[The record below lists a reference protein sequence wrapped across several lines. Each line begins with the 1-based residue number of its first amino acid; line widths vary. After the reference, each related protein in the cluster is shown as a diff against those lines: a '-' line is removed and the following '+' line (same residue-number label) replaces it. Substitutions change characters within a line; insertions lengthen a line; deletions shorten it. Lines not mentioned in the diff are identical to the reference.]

1 MKAATEK
8 ALRRNQRRRMPRISV
23 DIPVILTSGRR
34 KFPCRAG
41 QLSEFGIFV
50 TSSHQELVGKN
61 IRIELTLEA
70 PETALSLSGIVIH
83 SAESGT
89 GIRFEN
95 VTPEQRRS
103 LERYVR
109 ARGIGIV
116 KPKS

>member
-1 MKAATEK
+1 VKAAMEK
-8 ALRRNQRRRMPRISV
+8 ALRRNQRRRVPRISI
-23 DIPVILTSGRR
+23 DIPVILISGKK

-50 TSSHQELVGKN
+50 TSPHHELVGKN
-61 IRIELTLEA
+61 IRIDLTLEP
-70 PETALSLSGIVIH
+70 PETALSLTGIVIH
-83 SAESGT
+83 SVESGT
-89 GIRFEN
+89 GIRFED

-116 KPKS
+116 KP